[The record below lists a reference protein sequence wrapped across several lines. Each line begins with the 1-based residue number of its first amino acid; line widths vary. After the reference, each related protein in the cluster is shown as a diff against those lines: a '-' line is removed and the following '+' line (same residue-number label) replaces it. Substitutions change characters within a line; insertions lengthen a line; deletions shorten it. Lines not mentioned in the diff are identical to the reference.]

1 MGCESIILRNFL
13 FNTEASM
20 ILTNFIK
27 SNFLKLISRGR
38 TRPLVLGNSPKFL
51 ILMTQ
56 KIGDMIVCS
65 PILREIKFA
74 FPDAELQVLASQT
87 NVEIARENPYID
99 NVYVYKNQWHKLI
112 SLLLI
117 LRGLNFDVAIE
128 LEAKVVTRSILILGI
143 IRPNCILSVS
153 KTEGRYGMTPQAVLP
168 YDYYTNSEL
177 KHQRDT
183 CLDILRLM
191 QIQFSN
197 KSYDVF
203 YSKQKKVK
211 ALSFMSSFDKSKIT
225 ILLNTKGSG
234 YENEIQSSDV
244 LRIIEGLSSIPD
256 VVIILLHKPG
266 DKEWAEGLIK
276 KTPSKYTFLSPTS
289 ESILDVAAIIDLV
302 DLVISPDTSI
312 VHMACAFKKPLV
324 AIYTNN
330 LENFER
336 WSPIS
341 NHNHVIFS
349 DDENS
354 LKSINVDK
362 IVKKSSELI
371 SITRNKYKN

>member
-1 MGCESIILRNFL
+1 M
-13 FNTEASM
+13 
-20 ILTNFIK
+20 NFINYLK
-27 SNFLKLISRGR
+27 INFLKVISRHKV
-38 TRPLVLGNSPKFL
+38 RPLILSSSPKVL
-51 ILMTQ
+51 ILMNQ

-65 PILREIKFA
+65 PILREIKLA
-74 FPDAELQVLASQT
+74 YPYSDIHVMSSEVNTELALV
-87 NVEIARENPYID
+87 NPYV
-99 NVYVYKNQWHKLI
+99 NKVHVYKNQWQKLLPI
-112 SLLLI
+112 LFSL
-117 LRGLNFDVAIE
+117 RKLNFDVAIE
-128 LEAKVVTRSILILGI
+128 LEYKVVSRIIILLKIVN
-143 IRPNCILSVS
+143 PNCILSVS
-153 KTEGRYGMTPQAVLP
+153 KSEGRYGMDPQAVMP

-225 ILLNTKGSG
+225 IVLNTKGSG